1 MCTCP
6 VSAAFKRTRTRREVK
21 KKKESLITG
30 SPVKKGK
37 MLPGTT
43 KEEESRVF
51 CVELKKKAKF
61 MFKKLEIESGFSD
74 GGRSCH

>member
-1 MCTCP
+1 
-6 VSAAFKRTRTRREVK
+6 
-21 KKKESLITG
+21 
-30 SPVKKGK
+30 VKKGK